1 MSVVFCGIT
10 CIPNFAA
17 LMVGRFGLGLVCAWQ
32 NSMGAG
38 LIRDMSPIQYRQLF
52 AAIFFTTRTFGMLFC
67 FFFATIFRY
76 NLNYT
81 EFCIFGYVP
90 AIITLLQVIFVKIFI
105 PILPTE
111 LVAQKS

>member
-1 MSVVFCGIT
+1 
-10 CIPNFAA
+10 
-17 LMVGRFGLGLVCAWQ
+17 
-32 NSMGAG
+32 MGAG